1 MRNERGPMDNH
12 LSTPLDPF
20 FVDGIYYR
28 VISGANVW
36 VTNQM
41 YPNDYAD
48 SCNSYSGDITI
59 PATVTHNKIGYAVTA
74 IGANAFRGSTALSS
88 VTLPP
93 TIQLVGSR
101 AFSDCTN
108 LASLT
113 LNEGLKSIGAL
124 AFENCS
130 KLASLHIPASLSG
143 INASNPI
150 FAGCSQLDISAEAG
164 GCFSVTDGVLFER
177 GDGDHSGNTRH
188 FIRWIPEKKAG
199 EYIIPDEVVNI
210 GVHSISGNGLSGIN
224 IPANVETIQ
233 RNNFRSCENL
243 TEITLN
249 WKNPTTVAMS
259 LLTSPFVGMIKS
271 DITLRVPAGTAA
283 LYIAHELW
291 GEGFKIVEQ

>member
-1 MRNERGPMDNH
+1 MRKVQELLDRQLN
-12 LSTPLDPF
+12 TPTEMF

-101 AFSDCTN
+101 AFSACKN
-108 LASLT
+108 LTSLA

-150 FAGCSQLDISAEAG
+150 FSGCSQLDISAEAG

-177 GDGDHSGNTRH
+177 GDGDHSGNARH
-188 FIRWIPEKKAG
+188 FIRWIPEKKTG
-199 EYIIPDEVVNI
+199 NYIIPDEVVNI
-210 GVHSISGNGLSGIN
+210 AVHSISGNRLAGIS

-233 RNNFRSCENL
+233 RSNFRACKNL
-243 TEITLN
+243 TDITLN
-249 WKNPTTVAMS
+249 WTNPASVAMS
-259 LLTSPFVGMIKS
+259 LLTSPFVGMKKS
-271 DITLRVPAGTAA
+271 KITLRVPSGTAA
-283 LYIAHELW
+283 LYKAHGLW
-291 GEGFKIVEQ
+291 GDGFMIGEQ